1 MRASS
6 IVPCKR
12 LTGKER
18 GYATKELVVSKIK
31 NSKGWRADAER
42 GRCPLRWL
50 KLTSRTV
57 MLLGDISSSGK
68 TPESELYDK
77 LRCDKLVR
85 SPSDGEICPLRPL
98 EARET
103 SMTTPSPLQVIP
115 SHTQQS
121 VPFPHDLEMPP
132 SCESPARNRRRE
144 LFSCSRHAMV
154 DVAMASSSSKASL
167 LLHGEWGAFFMTNL
181 DEFCENDLS
190 FFLEGRNG
198 KFVAPG
204 ANTQIKY
211 YQSLDHHKLALNKL
225 NFLLELNLEGPMPKG
240 GQTSTFSSSSFH
252 GNPKLCG
259 SMFGAG
265 DHTTPTNISEKECN
279 SKVIIS
285 AIASCVF
292 FGIGMLYDQLVLST
306 YFR

>member
-18 GYATKELVVSKIK
+18 YSRGMLPKNWLYPRSRTAKDGELMQNEEGIWPVKLLLLALIVTRFLIFSHVM
-31 NSKGWRADAER
+31 D
-42 GRCPLRWL
+42 
-50 KLTSRTV
+50 LTSRTV

-198 KFVAPG
+198 KFVAPDRTNLDLLPDVLHRVNFNRLTGPILEASTKQAQLSLG
-204 ANTQIKY
+204 A
-211 YQSLDHHKLALNKL
+211 
-225 NFLLELNLEGPMPKG
+225 
-240 GQTSTFSSSSFH
+240 
-252 GNPKLCG
+252 
-259 SMFGAG
+259 
-265 DHTTPTNISEKECN
+265 
-279 SKVIIS
+279 
-285 AIASCVF
+285 
-292 FGIGMLYDQLVLST
+292 
-306 YFR
+306 

>member
-18 GYATKELVVSKIK
+18 YSRGMLPK
-31 NSKGWRADAER
+31 N
-42 GRCPLRWL
+42 WL
-50 KLTSRTV
+50 YPRSRTA
-57 MLLGDISSSGK
+57 K
-68 TPESELYDK
+68 
-77 LRCDKLVR
+77 
-85 SPSDGEICPLRPL
+85 DGELMQNEEGIWPVKLLLLALIVTRFL
-98 EARET
+98 IF
-103 SMTTPSPLQVIP
+103 SHVMDVIP